1 MMKKLGEVKEYIKHN
16 KYVLILLY
24 IPFFVLSFILVE
36 RLVPSGSDYWATD
49 LPIDSKIPFVEA
61 FVIPYC
67 LWYPYLIVMGLYLL
81 AHDVPEF
88 KRYAAF
94 IISGFTLCLLFCAL
108 VPNGQNLRPEQFPR
122 DNVFTRMIAAI
133 YAADTNTNVFPSMHV
148 VGVVAACC
156 ATFES
161 GKMRRYRIFSLVLSI
176 LITASTLFIKQHAVL
191 DIVGSIALSIPLYFI
206 IYRLPR
212 KHRRDGAP

>member
-1 MMKKLGEVKEYIKHN
+1 MKKLGEVKEYIKHN

-24 IPFFVLSFILVE
+24 IPIFVLSFMLVE

-108 VPNGQNLRPEQFPR
+108 DNLISVICMRHPGS
-122 DNVFTRMIAAI
+122 
-133 YAADTNTNVFPSMHV
+133 VFP
-148 VGVVAACC
+148 A
-156 ATFES
+156 
-161 GKMRRYRIFSLVLSI
+161 I
-176 LITASTLFIKQHAVL
+176 LAHYSPPFKTS
-191 DIVGSIALSIPLYFI
+191 
-206 IYRLPR
+206 
-212 KHRRDGAP
+212 